1 MHIELLN
8 QLSTETALAKKMA
21 SVLGDERKALANSDS
36 AQLNQTSQAKRAL
49 LADLET
55 HARKRLQLI
64 TDMGYRRELGTVR
77 QFLSQNDPSQALL
90 QSWDTLH
97 KQLQLCSD
105 KNQVNG
111 RIISLS
117 QRKTET
123 ALNILRGQLPQS
135 NSAYNRLGKITHH
148 QYGASVGS
156 A

>member
-8 QLSTETALAKKMA
+8 QLSAETTLAKNMA
-21 SVLGDERKALANSDS
+21 SVLDDERNALANSDS
-36 AQLNQTSQAKRAL
+36 AQIDKTSETKRAL
-49 LADLET
+49 LVDLET

-64 TDMGYRRELGTVR
+64 TDIGYRRESGTVR

-90 QSWDTLH
+90 QSWDTLN

-117 QRKTET
+117 QRKTEM

-135 NSAYNRLGKITHH
+135 NSAYNSLGKMTHH
-148 QYGASVGS
+148 QYSTSVS
-156 A
+156 RA